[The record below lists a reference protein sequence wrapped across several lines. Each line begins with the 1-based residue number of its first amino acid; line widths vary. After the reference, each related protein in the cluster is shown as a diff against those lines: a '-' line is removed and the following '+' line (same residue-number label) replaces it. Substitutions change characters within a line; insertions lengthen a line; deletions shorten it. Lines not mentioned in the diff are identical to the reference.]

1 MGEMSTFVLHAKA
14 DLSPNLRT
22 YINLL
27 RTYPPKTPD
36 EDDKYARNVVEQIRK
51 DYEERSWGSTAIRFN
66 LNMLQD
72 KHIARDVRPLCRR
85 IQFGDERMDAS
96 AYKLRTRYKKE
107 LARYAIRRDKLD
119 IQKRASEERK
129 VGTFTLSSLN
139 LFV

>member
-1 MGEMSTFVLHAKA
+1 MSTFVLHAKA

-51 DYEERSWGSTAIRFN
+51 DYKERSWGSIATQFN
-66 LNMLQD
+66 IKMLQD
-72 KHIARDVRPLCRR
+72 KHISRDVRPLCKR
-85 IQFGDERMDAS
+85 IEFTGERMDAK
-96 AYKLRTRYKKE
+96 AYKLCTRYRTE
-107 LARYAIRRDKLD
+107 LARYAIQRDKLD

>member
-1 MGEMSTFVLHAKA
+1 MGKMSTFVLHAKV
-14 DLSPNLRT
+14 DLSPKLRT

-27 RTYPPKTPD
+27 RIYPPKTPD

-66 LNMLQD
+66 IKMLQD

-85 IQFGDERMDAS
+85 IGETYQNTKALYGI
-96 AYKLRTRYKKE
+96 YKKE

-129 VGTFTLSSLN
+129 VGTFTLSGLN

>member
-1 MGEMSTFVLHAKA
+1 MSTFVLHVKA
-14 DLSPNLRT
+14 DLSPHLRT

-36 EDDKYARNVVEQIRK
+36 EDDTYSRNVVEQIRE
-51 DYEERSWGSTAIRFN
+51 DYEERSWGSTAIRFD
-66 LNMLQD
+66 LYMLQD

-85 IQFGDERMDAS
+85 IQFGEACPDTKALHGI
-96 AYKLRTRYKKE
+96 YRTA
-107 LARYAIRRDKLD
+107 LARYAIQRDKLD

-139 LFV
+139 IFV